1 MIKIVVKKELRENIY
16 SSKFLI
22 CLLLIP
28 FLISIS
34 TIFFVHKQKINIA
47 DYHLAVKET
56 RDQQS
61 KIDIFSALVIKEIM
75 EPKQLSIFSE
85 GLERNFGDI
94 YKISVADIPTL
105 ENAKKMT
112 CENPF
117 LVEFYGFDL
126 TSLFVLIMS
135 IMAIF
140 WGHNTIAGEKEEGT
154 LGLILSNPIPRNI
167 LILGKCISGMITLFI
182 PVLAGFLTALLIIL
196 FSGIAAFGLEQWTMI
211 LIIFLAYLLF
221 LLLCYLVAVLFSIL
235 SKKSPAALLGSMFF
249 WIIFIILIPNLVPYI
264 VDGIKPIPS
273 KKHLKNQISAYNEEF
288 MGKIRE
294 FEKNSAH
301 KNFIIN
307 IRANFLPGN
316 NLYSLSSNGIRVE
329 TTHQQT
335 LDYMKRYF
343 KYVEPIRL
351 SFIDKIERLYQD
363 RMIKLKAN
371 RKLYEKISRVSPAF
385 LLTNTAAI
393 FCGTD
398 LKSYES
404 FVNSLNIHRRQI
416 INILKKKK
424 IFESFQY
431 FTSQF
436 SKNNEAPGIFADLT
450 PFKYRGLSIAHRV
463 KDGVVNLFILFIEI
477 LFVFLLNIYLFL
489 RYDPR

>member
-1 MIKIVVKKELRENIY
+1 MIKIVIIKELRDNIY
-16 SSKFLI
+16 SYKFLV

-34 TIFFVHKQKINIA
+34 TLFFVQKQKINSS
-47 DYHLAVKET
+47 DYHLAVKEI
-56 RDQQS
+56 RDQRS

-75 EPKQLSIFSE
+75 EPKQLSPFSE

-105 ENAKKMT
+105 ENSVKMT
-112 CENPF
+112 YENPF
-117 LVEFYGFDL
+117 LVDFYGFDL
-126 TSLFVLIMS
+126 TSIFVLIMS

-140 WGHNTIAGEKEEGT
+140 WGHNTISGEKEEGT

-167 LILGKCISGMITLFI
+167 LILGKCISGMITLLI
-182 PVLAGFLTALLIIL
+182 PVLAGFLTSLLIIL
-196 FSGIAAFGLEQWTMI
+196 FSGVAAFGLEQWTMI
-211 LIIFLAYLLF
+211 LILFLAYLLF
-221 LLLCYLVAVLFSIL
+221 LLLCYLVAVFFSIL
-235 SKKSPAALLGSMFF
+235 SKKSSIALLGSMFF

-273 KKHLKNQISAYNEEF
+273 KKFLRNQVSAYNDEF
-288 MGKIRE
+288 KGKISE
-294 FEKNSAH
+294 FEKSSGH

-307 IRANFLPGN
+307 IRANFIPGN
-316 NLYSLSSNGIRVE
+316 NLYSLTSNGIRVE
-329 TTHQQT
+329 TTHKPT
-335 LDYMKRYF
+335 LEYMKRFF
-343 KYVEPIRL
+343 KYIEPIRL

-371 RKLYEKISRVSPAF
+371 RKLYEKIASISPAF
-385 LLTNTAAI
+385 LLTNTAEI

-404 FVNSLNIHRRQI
+404 FVESLNIHRRQI

-436 SKNNEAPGIFADLT
+436 SNKNETPGIFSDLT
-450 PFKYRGLSIAHRV
+450 PFKYKGLSISQQINEGM
-463 KDGVVNLFILFIEI
+463 DNLFILFIEI
-477 LFVFLLNIYLFL
+477 LFIFLINIILFL

>member
-1 MIKIVVKKELRENIY
+1 MIKIVITKELRENIY

-22 CLLLIP
+22 FLLLIP
-28 FLISIS
+28 LLISIS
-34 TIFFVHKQKINIA
+34 TIFFVRKQMINIS
-47 DYHLAVKET
+47 DYHLAVKQI
-56 RDQQS
+56 RDQRS

-75 EPKQLSIFSE
+75 EPQQLSPFSE

-105 ENAKKMT
+105 ENAVKMT
-112 CENPF
+112 YENPF

-167 LILGKCISGMITLFI
+167 LILGKCISGMITLLI

-196 FSGIAAFGLEQWTMI
+196 FSGIAAFGFEQWTMI
-211 LIIFLAYLLF
+211 LILFLAYLLF

-235 SKKSPAALLGSMFF
+235 SKKSSIALLGSIFS

-264 VDGIKPIPS
+264 VDGIRPIPS

-288 MGKIRE
+288 MGRVRE
-294 FEKNSAH
+294 FENNSGH

-307 IRANFLPGN
+307 IRANFIPGN
-316 NLYSLSSNGIRVE
+316 NLYSLTSNGIRVE
-329 TTHQQT
+329 TTHQPT
-335 LDYMKRYF
+335 LDYMKSFFNYI
-343 KYVEPIRL
+343 EPVRL
-351 SFIDKIERLYQD
+351 SFIDKIDRLYQD
-363 RMIKLKAN
+363 RMIKLKDN
-371 RKLYEKISRVSPAF
+371 RILYEKISRISPAF

-404 FVNSLNIHRRQI
+404 FVESLNIYRRQI
-416 INILKKKK
+416 IDILKKKK

-436 SKNNEAPGIFADLT
+436 SKNNETPGIFADLT
-450 PFKYRGLSIAHRV
+450 PFKHRELSISYRI
-463 KDGVVNLFILFIEI
+463 KEGVVNLSILLVEILFI
-477 LFVFLLNIYLFL
+477 FLLDIILFL
-489 RYDPR
+489 RYDTR